1 MNYETILVAHRGP
14 SALITLNR
22 PDKLNAMST
31 MLKAELVRALH
42 DLDDREDVRVI
53 VLTGAG
59 DKAFTAGADIHEFQR
74 RTSIEQW
81 HMYENGALYDAGDR
95 TTKPNLPVIKRH
107 CFRRGPPPAMAW

>member
-59 DKAFTAGADIHEFQR
+59 DKAFTAGGDSHAVHLLTPRRYWAMYGQR
-74 RTSIEQW
+74 RADE
-81 HMYENGALYDAGDR
+81 AVDPR
-95 TTKPNLPVIKRH
+95 TKPSNPSIKSP
-107 CFRRGPPPAMAW
+107 C

>member
-42 DLDDREDVRVI
+42 DLDDREDVRMI

-59 DKAFTAGADIHEFQR
+59 DKAFTAGADNPQFQS
-74 RTSIEQW
+74 RTAIEQW
-81 HMYENGALYDAGDR
+81 RIYENGTPVDAGDR
-95 TTKPNLPVIKRH
+95 TTKP
-107 CFRRGPPPAMAW
+107 